1 MKRHTLI
8 LKQYALL
15 AVIAL
20 PLLLA
25 ACSEEDTPVTP
36 PVDESA
42 LLVQY
47 LEGPNGD
54 YLNTA
59 APAIVTA
66 KDVYDNF
73 NGAKDWYLIDVR
85 SAADYAIGHAP
96 GTVNVTLADIISH
109 VRGIDRSKYTKIVV
123 ICYTG
128 QSAAFGCAMLRMDG
142 NTNAFS
148 MKYGMSSWNASC
160 DKLTSKLNSSYE
172 SQFVTADFPKAAAGS
187 MPAVSTGKT
196 TGAEILAVRLDS
208 IRAQGYA
215 KVSIDAA
222 TVMANPDQYCI
233 LNYWST
239 ADYTGVGHL
248 PGAIQY
254 TPKADLKS
262 TTFLKTLP
270 TNKTIVVYCY
280 TGQTSANVATI
291 LRVMGYDAKSL
302 SYGTQGLIADKMK
315 SMSKTCYN
323 QANDCMGYG
332 LVQ

>member
-1 MKRHTLI
+1 MKRHTL
-8 LKQYALL
+8 LLRHYALL
-15 AVIAL
+15 AIVVL
-20 PLLLA
+20 PLLA
-25 ACSEEDTPVTP
+25 ACSEDETNPTTP

-47 LEGPNGD
+47 LETTNGD

-59 APAIVTA
+59 CPAIVTA
-66 KDVYDNF
+66 KDVYDNY
-73 NGAKDWYLIDVR
+73 NGARNWYLIDVR
-85 SAADYAIGHAP
+85 AATDYTAGHAP
-96 GTVNVTLADIISH
+96 GAVNVTLADIVSH
-109 VRGIDRSKYTKIVV
+109 VRGLDKSKYEKIVV

-128 QSAAFGCAMLRMDG
+128 QSAAYGCAMLRLDG
-142 NTNAFS
+142 VTTAFS
-148 MKYGMSSWNASC
+148 MKYGMSSWNAAC
-160 DKLTSKLNSSYE
+160 DRVTSKLNSSYE
-172 SQFVTADFPKAAAGS
+172 SQFVTTDFPKAAAGS
-187 MPAVSTGKT
+187 LPVLGTGKT

-222 TVMANPDQYCI
+222 TVMANPDQYYI
-233 LNYWST
+233 LNYWVAT
-239 ADYTGVGHL
+239 DYTTVGHL
-248 PGAIQY
+248 PSAIQY

-302 SYGTQGLIADKMK
+302 SFGTQGLIADRMK
-315 SMSKTCYN
+315 SMNKTCYD
-323 QANDCMGYG
+323 QARDCMGYD